1 MKIFSE
7 ILKGM
12 PQYDKLYEAYRE
24 DKLPVHLYGM
34 SSGQKSHLIYTLLRQ
49 SGKKCLV
56 VTTDEK
62 EAGRIKNDLSFFF
75 SQNVVHFKEKEYVF
89 FDADAA
95 TRHREISRIK
105 ALCSIPDADA
115 VVTTIDAICRYT
127 LPKADFDA
135 LTTKLVCG
143 DIMDFDVLAKK
154 LVYMGY
160 KRTSTV
166 EGVGQFSIRG
176 SILDIYSPLED
187 MPARI
192 EFFDDEVDSLRY
204 FDRESQLSVENAESI
219 KICPVR
225 ELVYDDETRDKLI
238 NILSEEKNQ
247 NFYSDIE
254 KISQARYITSI
265 DKYYPLI
272 KDRVSTLCEYIDDE
286 FIVFF
291 DEPSQMYEKNK
302 INVTE
307 QNEIIADLT
316 DKGLL
321 PKFKG
326 EYMWDYAKTVS
337 ELTKHKTV
345 SMSALSYSFPLVSP
359 KDIISFTVKA
369 GQSYMGNP
377 ELLAEDLKYRID
389 MGQRVIIAVNSK
401 NRLTSLSKCLDDN
414 GIFATLDLKGESFSE
429 RAGVTIVNG
438 DISKGFEYPTIKVCI
453 ICENDIYGEQKN
465 NRKSKAPR
473 GDKDKKNAISGFDD
487 IHKGDYVV
495 HKFHGIGRYEGIAQ
509 LTVDKVTRDYL
520 KIKYKGSDV
529 LYVPA
534 NQLDVLHKYIG
545 AEAESVKVNSLST
558 GQWHKTVSR
567 VRKSVEDMA
576 KQLIELYAKRKNT
589 KGYKFDKDNEWQSQ
603 FEQEFAFTET
613 PDQLSSIKEVKHD
626 MESGICMDR
635 LLCGDVGYGK
645 TEVAI
650 RAAFKCVMNSKQVAY
665 LVPTTLLAQQHY
677 NNFKQRMEPYGI
689 NVEMMSRFRSKKQ
702 NDETLKKLKSGMV
715 DVVIGTH
722 RIVQK
727 DMDFKDLGLVI
738 IDEEQRF
745 GVAHK
750 EKLKELKNNVD
761 VLTLSATPIPR
772 TLNMAMVGIRDLSVI
787 TTPPEDRF
795 PVQTFIM
802 EHNDSVIQNAI
813 QKELQRGGQVFYL
826 YNRVDGIEKR
836 AEHIRNLVPDAVV
849 EIAHGQMNSTQIE
862 SKMLSM
868 LQGDIDVLVCTT
880 IIETGLDISNAN
892 TIIIENAHRLGLAQL
907 YQLRGR
913 VGRSNRLAYAYL
925 TYTKNAILDETARKR
940 LEAIK
945 DFTEFGSGFK
955 IAMRDLEIRGAGNLL
970 GSEQHGNMNLVGYDM
985 YCNLLEEA
993 VKELKGEEIVQDFE
1007 TKVDIKI
1014 DAYIP
1019 ETYIAEELQRIE
1031 MYKKISAIETED
1043 DLHDTECELIDRFSD
1058 FPSSVANLM
1067 QVSYI
1072 KSLAHKAFITDIIQN
1087 DSGVRFTFNKKIT
1100 YDTIADIIKEYKG
1113 KIMFSSGEKS
1123 YLLYKVD
1130 EDTVNNIKFLLQKLI
1145 NTLQFDK
1152 LTL

>member
-7 ILKGM
+7 FLKGM
-12 PQYDKLYEAYRE
+12 PEYGKLWDAYNE
-24 DKLPVHLYGM
+24 NKLPVHLYGVA
-34 SSGQKSHLIYTLLRQ
+34 SGQKSHLISTLLRQ
-49 SGKKCLV
+49 SGKKCLI

-62 EAGRIKNDLSFFF
+62 EAGRIKCDLSFFF
-75 SQNVVHFKEKEYVF
+75 SKKVVEFKDKEYVF
-89 FDADAA
+89 FDADVA

-105 ALCSIPDADA
+105 ALCSISDADA
-115 VVTTIDAICRYT
+115 VVTTIGAMCRYT

-135 LTTKLVCG
+135 HKTKLKLG
-143 DIMDFDVLAKK
+143 DIKDFDAFIKD

-160 KRTSTV
+160 RRTSTV
-166 EGVGQFSIRG
+166 EGIGQFSVRG
-176 SILDIYSPLED
+176 SILDVYSPLEN
-187 MPARI
+187 MPVRI

-204 FDRESQLSVENAESI
+204 FDGETQLSVENAESVS
-219 KICPVR
+219 ICPVK
-225 ELVYDDETRDKLI
+225 ELLFDGDTENKLI
-238 NILSEEKNQ
+238 KVLQETKNE
-247 NFYSDIE
+247 NFYGDIE
-254 KISQARYITSI
+254 KISQNRYIPSI
-265 DKYYPLI
+265 DKYYPII
-272 KDRVSTLCEYIDDE
+272 KESVSTLCEYIDDD
-286 FIVFF
+286 FIVVF
-291 DEPSQMYEKNK
+291 DEPSQMYEQNK
-302 INVTE
+302 ADVDE
-307 QNEIIADLT
+307 QAEVIADMT
-316 DKGLL
+316 QKGLL
-321 PKFKG
+321 PVIKKG
-326 EYMWDYAKTVS
+326 EYMADYAKIIS
-337 ELTKHKTV
+337 LLSKHPML
-345 SMSALSYSFPLVSP
+345 SLSALSYTFPLVTV
-359 KDIISFTVKA
+359 KDIISFTVRT
-369 GQSYMGNP
+369 GQSYMGKP
-377 ELLAEDLKYRID
+377 ALLAEDLKYRTQ
-389 MGQRVIIAVNSK
+389 MGQSIIIAVKSK
-401 NRLTSLSKCLDDN
+401 TRLASLYTYLAEE
-414 GIFATLDLKGESFSE
+414 GILVTLDKKGDLSLVKN
-429 RAGVTIVNG
+429 GVVLVEGN
-438 DISKGFEYPTIKVCI
+438 ISKGFEYPLLK
-453 ICENDIYGEQKN
+453 ICVIGETDIYGEQKSE
-465 NRKSKAPR
+465 KKHISAT
-473 GDKDKKNAISGFDD
+473 GSKDKKNAITSFND
-487 IHKGDYVV
+487 INKGDYVV
-495 HKFHGIGRYEGIAQ
+495 HKFHGIGRYEGISQ
-509 LTVDKVTRDYL
+509 LTVDKITRDYL

-534 NQLDVLHKYIG
+534 SQLDVLHKYIG

-567 VRKSVEDMA
+567 VKKSVEDMA

-589 KGYKFDKDNEWQSQ
+589 KGFKFDADNEWQAQ
-603 FEQEFAFTET
+603 FEQEFQYTET
-613 PDQLSSIKEVKHD
+613 ADQLTSINEVKQD

-702 NDETLKKLKSGMV
+702 NDETLEKLKTGMV

-727 DMDFKDLGLVI
+727 DMAFKDLGLVI

-750 EKLKELKNNVD
+750 EKLKELKHNVD

-787 TTPPEDRF
+787 ATPPEDRF

-802 EHNDSVIQNAI
+802 EHNDAVILNAI

-836 AEHIRNLVPDAVV
+836 AEYIKKLVPDANV
-849 EIAHGQMNSTQIE
+849 EIAHGQMNATQIE
-862 SKMLSM
+862 NKMLSM
-868 LQGDIDVLVCTT
+868 LKGDIDVLVCTT

-925 TYTKNAILDETARKR
+925 TYNKNAVLDETARKR

-970 GSEQHGNMNLVGYDM
+970 GREQHGNMNLVGYDM

-993 VKELKGEEIVQDFE
+993 IGELKGEEFVKDFE
-1007 TKVDIKI
+1007 TKVDIKV

-1019 ETYIAEELQRIE
+1019 QQYISEELTRIE
-1031 MYKKISAIETED
+1031 MYKKISAIESEED
-1043 DLHDTECELIDRFSD
+1043 CREVECELIDRFSD
-1058 FPSSVANLM
+1058 FPKCVADLI

-1072 KSLAHKAFITDIIQN
+1072 KSLAHKAMITDIIQN
-1087 DSGVRFTFNKKIT
+1087 GENVRFTFDKKIT
-1100 YDTIADIIKEYKG
+1100 YESIADVIKEYKG

-1123 YLLYKVD
+1123 YIMYKTN

-1145 NTLQFDK
+1145 KALQFDK
-1152 LTL
+1152 

>member
-7 ILKGM
+7 FLKGM
-12 PQYDKLYEAYRE
+12 PEYGKLWDAYSE
-24 DKLPVHLYGM
+24 NKLPVHLYGV
-34 SSGQKSHLIYTLLRQ
+34 SAGQKSHLISTLLRQ
-49 SGKKCLV
+49 SGKKCLI

-62 EAGRIKNDLSFFF
+62 EAGRIKYDLSFFF
-75 SQNVVHFKEKEYVF
+75 SKKVVEFKDKEYVF

-105 ALCSIPDADA
+105 ALCSISDADA
-115 VVTTIDAICRYT
+115 VVTTIGAICRYT
-127 LPKADFDA
+127 LPKVDFDA
-135 LTTKLVCG
+135 QKFALKLG
-143 DIMDFDVLAKK
+143 DIKDLEKLIKD

-166 EGVGQFSIRG
+166 EGIGQFSQRG
-176 SILDIYSPLED
+176 SIIDVYSPLED
-187 MPARI
+187 MPVRI

-204 FDRESQLSVENAESI
+204 FDRETQLSVENADSVSL
-219 KICPVR
+219 CPVK
-225 ELVYDDETRDKLI
+225 ELLFDDDTAHKLVKALEET
-238 NILSEEKNQ
+238 KNE

-254 KISQARYITSI
+254 KISQNKYITSI

-272 KDRVSTLCEYIDDE
+272 KESVSTLCEYIDDDYI
-286 FIVFF
+286 IVF
-291 DEPSQMYEKNK
+291 DEPSQMYEQNRAD
-302 INVTE
+302 VTE
-307 QNEIIADLT
+307 QNEIIADMT
-316 DKGLL
+316 QKGLL
-321 PKFKG
+321 PAIKKG
-326 EYMWDYAKTVS
+326 DYMLDYAKITSKLSKYPMVS
-337 ELTKHKTV
+337 V
-345 SMSALSYSFPLVSP
+345 SALSYTFPLVTV
-359 KDIISFTVKA
+359 KDIISFTVKT
-369 GQSYMGNP
+369 GQSYMGKP
-377 ELLAEDLKYRID
+377 ALLAEDLKYRIQL
-389 MGQRVIIAVNSK
+389 GQSVVIAIKSK
-401 NRLTSLSKCLDDN
+401 TKLASLYTYLEEKGIPVTLDSKGD
-414 GIFATLDLKGESFSE
+414 LDLKPNSVVMVE
-429 RAGVTIVNG
+429 G
-438 DISKGFEYPTIKVCI
+438 DISRGFEYPSLK
-453 ICENDIYGEQKN
+453 ICVIGEGDIYGEQKSAKKHIS
-465 NRKSKAPR
+465 KS
-473 GDKDKKNAISGFDD
+473 GSKDKKNAIASFND
-487 IHKGDYVV
+487 ISKGDYVV
-495 HKFHGIGRYEGIAQ
+495 HKFHGIGKYEGIAQ
-509 LTVDKVTRDYL
+509 LTVDKITRDYL

-567 VRKSVEDMA
+567 VKKSVEDMA
-576 KQLIELYAKRKNT
+576 KQLIELYAKRRNT
-589 KGYKFDKDNEWQSQ
+589 SGFKFDADNEWQAQ
-603 FEQEFAFTET
+603 FEQEFQYTET
-613 PDQLSSIKEVKHD
+613 DDQLTSIAEVKRD
-626 MESGICMDR
+626 MEAGICMDR

-702 NDETLKKLKSGMV
+702 NDEILEKLKAGMV

-727 DMDFKDLGLVI
+727 DIGFKDLGLVI

-787 TTPPEDRF
+787 ATPPEDRF

-802 EHNDSVIQNAI
+802 EHNDAVIYNAI

-836 AEHIRNLVPDAVV
+836 AEYIKKLVPDANV
-849 EIAHGQMNSTQIE
+849 EIAHGQMNASEIE

-868 LQGDIDVLVCTT
+868 LKGDIDVLVCTT

-925 TYTKNAILDETARKR
+925 TYNKNAVLDETARKR

-970 GSEQHGNMNLVGYDM
+970 GREQHGNMNLVGYDM

-993 VKELKGEEIVQDFE
+993 VGELKGEERIKDFE

-1019 ETYIAEELQRIE
+1019 EKYIPEELQRIE
-1031 MYKKISAIETED
+1031 MYKKISAIETEQD
-1043 DLHDTECELIDRFSD
+1043 CREAEDELIDRFSD
-1058 FPSSVANLM
+1058 FPQCVSNLI

-1072 KSLAHKAFITDIIQN
+1072 KSLAHKAMITDIIQN
-1087 DSGVRFTFNKKIT
+1087 GENVRFTFNQKIT
-1100 YDTIADIIKEYKG
+1100 YDSIADVIKEYKG
-1113 KIMFSSGEKS
+1113 RIMFSSGEKS
-1123 YLLYKVD
+1123 YIMYKVN

-1145 NTLQFDK
+1145 KALQFDK
-1152 LTL
+1152 

>member
-7 ILKGM
+7 LLKGM
-12 PQYDKLYEAYRE
+12 PEYDSLIDAYNGNL
-24 DKLPVHLYGM
+24 LPVHLYGM
-34 SSGQKSHLIYTLLRQ
+34 SPSQKSHLIYTLSRQ
-49 SGKKCLV
+49 SGKRCLV

-62 EAGRIKNDLSFFF
+62 EAGRIKRDLSFFF
-75 SQNVVHFKEKEYVF
+75 SQKAVEFKEKEYVF

-95 TRHREISRIK
+95 THHREISRIK
-105 ALCSIPDADA
+105 ALCSIDGSMA
-115 VVTTIDAICRYT
+115 VVTTINAICQYT

-135 LTTKLVCG
+135 CRMKLKCG
-143 DIMDFDVLAKK
+143 DTLDFDGFIKK
-154 LVYMGY
+154 LIFMGY

-166 EGVGQFSIRG
+166 EGVGQFSVRG
-176 SILDIYSPLED
+176 SILDVYSPLEN

-192 EFFDDEVDSLRY
+192 EFFDDEIDSVRL
-204 FDRESQLSVENAESI
+204 FDKESQVSVENAESI
-219 KICPVR
+219 NICPVR
-225 ELVYDDETRDKLI
+225 ELLYDENSALGLIKKL
-238 NILSEEKNQ
+238 EDTKNQ

-254 KISQARYITSI
+254 KISQNRYITSI
-265 DKYYPLI
+265 DKYYSLLA
-272 KDRVSTLCEYIDDE
+272 DEVSTLCQYIDDS

-291 DEPSQMYEKNK
+291 DEPSQMHEKNK
-302 INVTE
+302 LYVKE
-307 QNEIIADLT
+307 QNEIITDLI

-321 PKFKG
+321 PKAKK
-326 EYMWDYAKTVS
+326 EYMWDYAKAVS
-337 ELTKHKTV
+337 VLLKNKTV
-345 SMSALSYSFPLVSP
+345 SLSALSYSFPQAEL
-359 KDIISFTVKA
+359 KGIISFNGKS

-377 ELLAEDLKYRID
+377 ELLAEDLRYRIKT
-389 MGQRVIIAVNSK
+389 GHRVILALSSK
-401 NRLTSLSKCLDDN
+401 DKITSLYSYLEDE
-414 GIFATLDLKGESFSE
+414 GIKAVIDQKGTHPLSDS
-429 RAGVTIVNG
+429 AVTIVNA
-438 DISKGFEYPTIKVCI
+438 DISKGFEYPSIKLCVI
-453 ICENDIYGEQKN
+453 TQSDIYGEEKTVRKKKSVWN
-465 NRKSKAPR
+465 N
-473 GDKDKKNAISGFDD
+473 KDKNAKITGFNDIS
-487 IHKGDYVV
+487 KGDYVV

-509 LTVDKVTRDYL
+509 LVVDKVTRDYL

-545 AEAESVKVNSLST
+545 AESESVKVNSLST
-558 GQWHKTVSR
+558 GQWNKTVSR
-567 VRKSVEDMA
+567 VKKSVEDMA

-589 KGYKFDKDNEWQSQ
+589 QGYKFDKDNEWQAQ
-603 FEQEFAFTET
+603 FEQEFAYTET
-613 PDQLSSIKEVKHD
+613 EDQLVSIKEVKND
-626 MESGICMDR
+626 MENGVCMDR

-689 NVEMMSRFRSKKQ
+689 QVEMMSRFRSKKQ
-702 NDETLKKLKSGMV
+702 NDETLKKLKSGRV

-787 TTPPEDRF
+787 ETPPEDRL

-802 EHNDSVIQNAI
+802 EHNLSVIQNAI
-813 QKELQRGGQVFYL
+813 EKELSRGGQVFYL
-826 YNRVDGIEKR
+826 YNRVEGIERK
-836 AEHIRNLVPDAVV
+836 AEIIRQLVPDAVV
-849 EIAHGQMNSTQIE
+849 EIAHGQMNASEIE

-868 LQGDIDVLVCTT
+868 LNGDIDVLICTT

-925 TYTKNAILDETARKR
+925 TYTKNAVLDETARKR

-970 GSEQHGNMNLVGYDM
+970 GREQHGNMNLVGYDM
-985 YCNLLEEA
+985 YCNLLQEA
-993 VKELKGEEIVQDFE
+993 VSELKGEQVVSDFE

-1019 ETYIAEELQRIE
+1019 ETYIEEELTRIE
-1031 MYKKISAIETED
+1031 MYKKISSVGSQSDVNDVEG
-1043 DLHDTECELIDRFSD
+1043 ELIDRFSD
-1058 FPSSVANLM
+1058 FPKCVENLIE
-1067 QVSYI
+1067 VSYI
-1072 KSLAHKAFITDIIQN
+1072 KSLAHSIFITDIIQN
-1087 DSGVRFTFNKKIT
+1087 GNSVKFTFNKKVS
-1100 YDTIADIIKEYKG
+1100 YEDVEPIIKEYKG
-1113 KIMFSSGEKS
+1113 RVMFTSGEKS
-1123 YLLYKVD
+1123 YLMYKYD
-1130 EDTVNNIKFLLQKLI
+1130 GDTLGNIKFLLQKLI
-1145 NTLQFDK
+1145 NALHFGN
-1152 LTL
+1152 